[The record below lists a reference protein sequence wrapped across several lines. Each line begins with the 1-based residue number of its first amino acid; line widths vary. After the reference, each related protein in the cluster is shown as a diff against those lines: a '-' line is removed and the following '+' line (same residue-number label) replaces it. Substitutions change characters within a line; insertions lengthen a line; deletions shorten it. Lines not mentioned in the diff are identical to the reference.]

1 MKNVKLILASFCLV
15 FVGCDDDDDVVAAD
29 SCTTYLMSYMEYT
42 DAIAAGTATAADC
55 VDGTTTLQDWCV
67 AGCEADDTP
76 EEQAVCDETFE
87 ALTTEEITASCDALF
102 PSDDDSHEH
111 CEDFTTE
118 SDCGMHSECEW
129 HADDNACE
137 DADDHAHEHCEDI
150 TTQSECDA
158 SDECEWHEHG
168 DESACEDAHDHGD
181 CPEED
186 HADVDGFILERDG
199 VEIYRQFQGAVTG
212 DVTIDVGEMV
222 DIAVHFLD
230 ENETVIEGGYTSECY
245 GLEFEIADPSIISIE
260 LEDHD
265 HDHEETHCDDLTNQA
280 DCDASDECE
289 WHADDSMCEEVG
301 HEDGEHDGEDHY
313 EFELTGLVEN
323 STTFQ
328 MSIMHTGHA
337 DYTSMEVLVTVI
349 PSVNFISENPL
360 DN

>member
-1 MKNVKLILASFCLV
+1 MKNIKLILASFCLV
-15 FVGCDDDDDVVAAD
+15 FVGCDDDDDVAAAD
-29 SCTTYLMSYMEYT
+29 TCTTNALAYSEYLT
-42 DAIAAGTATAADC
+42 NALAGTATAADC
-55 VDGTTTLQDWCV
+55 ETALNGLLEWCA
-67 AGCEADDTP
+67 AGCETATDSTEVMCT
-76 EEQAVCDETFE
+76 EEFTAYTAEDV
-87 ALTTEEITASCDALF
+87 TTECAALH
-102 PSDDDSHEH
+102 PSDDDTHEH

-118 SDCGMHSECEW
+118 ADCGMHSECEW

-137 DADDHAHEHCEDI
+137 DADHDHDHEHCEDI
-150 TTQSECDA
+150 TTQTECEA

-186 HADVDGFILERDG
+186 HADVDGFVLEHNG

-212 DVTIDVGEMV
+212 DVTLNVDEMK

-230 ENETVIEGGYTSECY
+230 ANEAEIEGGYTSECY

-265 HDHEETHCDDLTNQA
+265 HDHEEAHCDDLTTQA

-289 WHADDSMCEEVG
+289 WHADDNMCEEVG

-313 EFELTGLVEN
+313 EFELTGLVSG

-337 DYTSMEVLVTVI
+337 DYTSMEVLVTVN

>member
-1 MKNVKLILASFCLV
+1 MKNIKLILASFCLV
-15 FVGCDDDDDVVAAD
+15 LVGCSDDDDDSVVSPSTAD
-29 SCTTYLMSYMEYT
+29 VCADFTVE
-42 DAIAAGTATAADC
+42 ADC
-55 VDGTTTLQDWCV
+55 AASTD
-67 AGCEADDTP
+67 CEWHADDSMC
-76 EEQAVCDETFE
+76 EDVADH
-87 ALTTEEITASCDALF
+87 
-102 PSDDDSHEH
+102 DDHAH
-111 CEDFTTE
+111 CEDYLTE

-137 DADDHAHEHCEDI
+137 DADDHAD
-150 TTQSECDA
+150 
-158 SDECEWHEHG
+158 
-168 DESACEDAHDHGD
+168 CEDAD
-181 CPEED
+181 D
-186 HADVDGFILERDG
+186 HADVDGFVLERDG

-265 HDHEETHCDDLTNQA
+265 HEEAHCDDLTNQA

-301 HEDGEHDGEDHY
+301 HEDGEHDDEDHY

-323 STTFQ
+323 YTTFQ
-328 MSIMHTGHA
+328 MSIMHAGHA
-337 DYTSMEVLVTVI
+337 DYTSMDVLVTVI
-349 PSVNFISENPL
+349 PSPANFVSENPL